1 MNFADFVFLKKK
13 NKNTQ
18 VSIGSLS
25 RARCP
30 FKDNDLTCR
39 AVWLEMRKWLFPA
52 ASSFICVRVLRDLKQ
67 QAACLGAMLIKQEG
81 HSVHFTRG
89 P

>member
-13 NKNTQ
+13 KTQ
-18 VSIGSLS
+18 VSSGLLSLV
-25 RARCP
+25 RCP
-30 FKDNDLTCR
+30 FKDNDLTCG
-39 AVWLEMRKWLFPA
+39 AVWLEMRKQLFPA
-52 ASSFICVRVLRDLKQ
+52 ASSFICVRVLRDLQQ

-81 HSVHFTRG
+81 HSVHFTQG